1 MPVFTEKKSIY
12 YNDVN
17 LLPRPTAIDPDN
29 EFGALSRKKIPVE
42 LNRVYVSP
50 MQAIVGIEFAQKAN
64 ELGLG
69 VCLHRFPTYDK
80 YGRDWGSPQGQIEI
94 FKSLKDT
101 SNVFVSVGLNDF
113 ERVEMLAEAGVTNWL
128 IDMAN
133 GYMHKAI
140 GQSVKKIQSMA
151 KIDNLMVGNVNTDL
165 GVFNLVEQ
173 LYHLKCPLFIR
184 VGIAGGSPC
193 ATNDS
198 TGFNRGQI
206 TEIIECAEYAFYA
219 GSAECTYKF
228 SDPILAEICD
238 ADVRIIAD
246 GGIKN
251 SGYASK
257 AFGAGADAVMMG
269 GYFVRAIEAET
280 NLHGD
285 RTYWGGAS
293 EKQQILATGKAS
305 RHSEGKEF
313 KIDEPILPLDKLVS
327 DLWGGISSAISYSGN
342 DSLTRFIYNGHFE
355 VKENSLPPRRN

>member
-1 MPVFTEKKSIY
+1 MPKFTNKKSIY

-17 LLPRPTAIDPDN
+17 LLARPTAIDESNPL
-29 EFGALSRKKIPVE
+29 GALSRKNIPVE

-50 MQAIVGIEFAQKAN
+50 MQAIVGMEFAQKAN

-69 VCLHRFPTYDK
+69 LCLHRFPHN
-80 YGRDWGSPQGQIEI
+80 GLQRNWGFPDGQARI
-94 FKSLKDT
+94 FQSLQDT

-113 ERVEMLAEAGVTNWL
+113 DRVRWLADVGVTNWL

-140 GQSVKKIQSMA
+140 GESVRRISQMA
-151 KIDNLMVGNVNTDL
+151 KIDKLMVGNVHTAH
-165 GVFNLVEQ
+165 GVFNLVNE
-173 LYHLKCPLFIR
+173 LSFLDCPLFIR

-198 TGFNRGQI
+198 TGYNRGQI
-206 TEIIECAEYAFYA
+206 TEINECADWLSEA
-219 GSAECTYKF
+219 GSHSIAPQLIKKVAEC
-228 SDPILAEICD
+228 
-238 ADVRIIAD
+238 DVRIVAD

-269 GYFVRAIEAET
+269 GYFVRAEEAET
-280 NLHGD
+280 NLYGD
-285 RTYWGGAS
+285 GTYWGGAS
-293 EKQQILATGKAS
+293 EKQQLIAQGVAT

-313 KIDEPILPLDKLVS
+313 KIEDPLQSLEKLTS
-327 DLWGGISSAISYSGN
+327 DLWGGISSAVSYSGYS
-342 DSLTRFIYNGHFE
+342 SLEEFIYNGYFE
-355 VKENSLPPRRN
+355 IKENSLPPRRK

>member
-1 MPVFTEKKSIY
+1 MPVFTDKKSIY

-17 LLPRPTAIDPDN
+17 LLSRPTAFDPEN
-29 EFGALSRKKIPVE
+29 ELGALSRKKIPVE
-42 LNRVYVSP
+42 LNRIYVSP
-50 MQAIVGIEFAQKAN
+50 MQAIVGIEMAQKAN

-69 VCLHRFPTYDK
+69 ICLHRFQTHNK
-80 YGRDWGSPQGQIEI
+80 YHRDWGSPQGQVEI

-113 ERVEMLAEAGVTNWL
+113 ERVEILAKAGVTNWL

-140 GQSVKKIQSMA
+140 GESVKRIKNIA
-151 KIDNLMVGNVNTDL
+151 KIDNLMVGNVHTNL
-165 GVFNLVEQ
+165 GVFNLAEQ
-173 LYHLKCPLFIR
+173 LNFLNCPLYIR

-198 TGFNRGQI
+198 TGYNRGQI
-206 TEIIECAEYAFYA
+206 TEIIECADYADYCIDPSCPYDFNN
-219 GSAECTYKF
+219 
-228 SDPILAEICD
+228 PILTEICD
-238 ADVRIIAD
+238 ADVRIVAD

-257 AFGAGADAVMMG
+257 AFGAGADAIIMG
-269 GYFVRAIEAET
+269 GYFARAFEAET

-285 RTYWGGAS
+285 GTYWGGAS
-293 EKQQILATGKAS
+293 EKQQILATGQAS

-313 KIDEPILPLDKLVS
+313 KIDEPILPLEKLVS
-327 DLWGGISSAISYSGN
+327 DLWGGISSAVSYSGCS
-342 DSLTRFIYNGHFE
+342 SLTDFIYNGYFE
-355 VKENSLPPRRN
+355 IKENSLPPRRK

>member
-1 MPVFTEKKSIY
+1 MPIFTDKKSIY

-17 LLPRPTAIDPDN
+17 LLARPTAIDPN
-29 EFGALSRKKIPVE
+29 NTLGALSRKNIPVE

-50 MQAIVGIEFAQKAN
+50 MQAIVGIEMAQKAT

-69 VCLHRFPTYDK
+69 VCLHRFPNNNGD
-80 YGRDWGSPQGQIEI
+80 RNWGSPEGQIEI
-94 FKSLKDT
+94 FKSLADT

-113 ERVEMLAEAGVTNWL
+113 DRVKLLAKAGVTNWL

-140 GQSVKKIQSMA
+140 AEAVRKIKEIA
-151 KIDNLMVGNVNTDL
+151 PIDNLMVGNVHTNL
-165 GVFNLVEQ
+165 GVFNLARE
-173 LYHLKCPLFIR
+173 LNYLKCPIYIR

-198 TGFNRGQI
+198 TGYNRGQI
-206 TEIIECAEYAFYA
+206 TELMECANFQDYCYD
-219 GSAECTYKF
+219 SECDLKA
-228 SDPILAEICD
+228 SDPIFREICD
-238 ADVRIIAD
+238 ADVRIVAD

-257 AFGAGADAVMMG
+257 AFGAGADAIIMG
-269 GYFVRAIEAET
+269 GYFARASEAET
-280 NLHGD
+280 NLYGD
-285 RTYWGGAS
+285 GTYWGGAS
-293 EKQQILATGKAS
+293 EKQQILATGSAK

-313 KIDEPILPLDKLVS
+313 KIEDPILSLEKLVS
-327 DLWGGISSAISYSGN
+327 DLWGGISSAVSYSGYK
-342 DSLTRFIYNGHFE
+342 SLSDFIYNGYFE